1 MILFN
6 FVLFCLH
13 RERCTLRVPRARA
26 QGLGC
31 AKMRT
36 SLSINI
42 IPQKFFCVNRGAYF
56 VLGGSQKSGG
66 WFFKGNRRLERR
78 LRIFFFPHFL
88 YILYLKNFFPASRNF
103 FQGFSIER
111 FRHER
116 FITSRTQRP
125 TDQPIKLRGCV
136 AGFFGGIRIGAMAPL
151 ASRVL
156 CTPAFFL
163 LLSSSIYIILQ
174 KFFYSKPAALH
185 LCSARAAFW
194 RFYSPESQS
203 RMTGRRLPS
212 ASMM

>member
-1 MILFN
+1 M
-6 FVLFCLH
+6 
-13 RERCTLRVPRARA
+13 RVPRARA
-26 QGLGC
+26 QGLGG

-42 IPQKFFCVNRGAYF
+42 IPQKFFCVNRGLISAWAA
-56 VLGGSQKSGG
+56 LKNPGG

-78 LRIFFFPHFL
+78 LGIFFFPHFL

-125 TDQPIKLRGCV
+125 TDRPIKLSGCA
-136 AGFFGGIRIGAMAPL
+136 AGFLGGIRIGAMAPL

-203 RMTGRRLPS
+203 RITGRRLPS
-212 ASMM
+212 ASIM

>member
-1 MILFN
+1 
-6 FVLFCLH
+6 
-13 RERCTLRVPRARA
+13 
-26 QGLGC
+26 
-31 AKMRT
+31 MRT

-42 IPQKFFCVNRGAYF
+42 IPQKFFCVNRGLVSAGVALKNPGDGF
-56 VLGGSQKSGG
+56 SRATAD
-66 WFFKGNRRLERR
+66 WKGDWEF
-78 LRIFFFPHFL
+78 FFFPHFL

-125 TDQPIKLRGCV
+125 TDRPIKLRGCA
-136 AGFFGGIRIGAMAPL
+136 AGFLGGIRIGAMAPL

-203 RMTGRRLPS
+203 RITGRRLPS
-212 ASMM
+212 ASTM

>member
-1 MILFN
+1 MHFACAPRPCAGNWGCENENLTFYKYYTTKIF
-6 FVLFCLH
+6 
-13 RERCTLRVPRARA
+13 LR
-26 QGLGC
+26 Q
-31 AKMRT
+31 
-36 SLSINI
+36 S
-42 IPQKFFCVNRGAYF
+42 GAYF
-56 VLGGSQKSGG
+56 SLGGSQKSGG

-78 LRIFFFPHFL
+78 LGIFFFPHFL

-125 TDQPIKLRGCV
+125 TDRPIKLRGCA
-136 AGFFGGIRIGAMAPL
+136 AGFLGSIRIGAMAPL

-203 RMTGRRLPS
+203 RITGRRLPS

>member
-1 MILFN
+1 MSIGGLFQPGQLSKIRGMVFQGQPSIGKEIGN
-6 FVLFCLH
+6 FFL
-13 RERCTLRVPRARA
+13 P
-26 QGLGC
+26 
-31 AKMRT
+31 
-36 SLSINI
+36 SLSIYI
-42 IPQKFFCVNRGAYF
+42 IPQKFFSC
-56 VLGGSQKSGG
+56 KSE
-66 WFFKGNRRLERR
+66 L
-78 LRIFFFPHFL
+78 
-88 YILYLKNFFPASRNF
+88 

-125 TDQPIKLRGCV
+125 TDRPIKLMGCA
-136 AGFFGGIRIGAMAPL
+136 AGFLGGIRIGAMAPL

-203 RMTGRRLPS
+203 RITGRRLPS

>member
-1 MILFN
+1 
-6 FVLFCLH
+6 
-13 RERCTLRVPRARA
+13 
-26 QGLGC
+26 
-31 AKMRT
+31 MRT

-42 IPQKFFCVNRGAYF
+42 IPQKFFCVNRGLISAWAA
-56 VLGGSQKSGG
+56 LKNPGGGFSRATIDWKGD
-66 WFFKGNRRLERR
+66 WEFFSSLIFYIYYTSK
-78 LRIFFFPHFL
+78 IFFL
-88 YILYLKNFFPASRNF
+88 QVGTF

-125 TDQPIKLRGCV
+125 TDRPIKLRGCA
-136 AGFFGGIRIGAMAPL
+136 AGFLGGVRIGAMAPL

-203 RMTGRRLPS
+203 RITGRRLPS
-212 ASMM
+212 ASIM

>member
-1 MILFN
+1 MSIGGLFQPGRLSKIRGMVFQGQPSIGKEIEN
-6 FVLFCLH
+6 FFL
-13 RERCTLRVPRARA
+13 P
-26 QGLGC
+26 
-31 AKMRT
+31 
-36 SLSINI
+36 SLSI
-42 IPQKFFCVNRGAYF
+42 
-56 VLGGSQKSGG
+56 
-66 WFFKGNRRLERR
+66 
-78 LRIFFFPHFL
+78 

-103 FQGFSIER
+103 FQGFSTER

-125 TDQPIKLRGCV
+125 TDRPIKLRGYV
-136 AGFFGGIRIGAMAPL
+136 AGFLGGIRIGAMAPL

-203 RMTGRRLPS
+203 RITGRRLPS